1 MRWIRNIGLGLVLMV
16 AVNACFTPPNYPI
29 TPQIE
34 FINEELGFYKNPA
47 GFDTLKIALKFT
59 DGDGDIGLDD
69 SFTDP
74 KYAPQYFFFRNSSG
88 QFILSTLN
96 QSNVNYKFK
105 RLNPS
110 FKLPDFVTP
119 FNCNSWVLKKVNN
132 VVVDTIYTELNPNHY
147 NLFIDYYIKNN
158 SGTFTKYDVD
168 QIFIFPFCGDRSL
181 NGARIPNLSKDPGKE
196 SPLDGKIKYAIKSIG
211 LEANF
216 SIKTIK
222 LKISIQ
228 DRALNRSNEVESKEF
243 TLQSIRKGG

>member
-1 MRWIRNIGLGLVLMV
+1 MRWIRNIGLALLIMTV
-16 AVNACFTPPNYPI
+16 VNACFTPPDYPI

-34 FINEELGFYKNPA
+34 FINDELGFFKNST

-59 DGDGDIGLDD
+59 DGDGDVGLDD

-105 RLNPS
+105 RQNPS
-110 FKLPDFVTP
+110 FQLPDFVTP

-147 NLFIDYYIKNN
+147 NIFVDYFTKNN
-158 SGTFTKYDVD
+158 NGTFTKFDVD
-168 QIFIFPFCGDRSL
+168 ENFIFPFCGDRSL
-181 NGARIPNLSKDPGKE
+181 NGARIPNLTKDPGKA
-196 SPLDGKIKYAIKSIG
+196 SPLDGKIRFAINSIG
-211 LEANF
+211 LDFLF
-216 SIKTIK
+216 STKTLK
-222 LKISIQ
+222 LKITIQ
-228 DRALNRSNEVESKEF
+228 DRALNKSNEVESNEF
-243 TLQSIRKGG
+243 TLQSIRKR

>member
-1 MRWIRNIGLGLVLMV
+1 MRGIRNIGLALLIMTV
-16 AVNACFTPPNYPI
+16 VNACFTPPDYPI

-34 FINEELGFYKNPA
+34 FINDELGFFKNST

-59 DGDGDIGLDD
+59 DGDGDVGLDD

-105 RLNPS
+105 RQNPS
-110 FKLPDFVTP
+110 FQLPDFVTP

-147 NLFIDYYIKNN
+147 NIFVDYFTKNN
-158 SGTFTKYDVD
+158 NGTFTKFDVD
-168 QIFIFPFCGDRSL
+168 ENFIFPFCGDRSL
-181 NGARIPNLSKDPGKE
+181 NGARIPNLTKDPGKA
-196 SPLDGKIKYAIKSIG
+196 SPLDGKIRFAINSIG
-211 LEANF
+211 LDFLF
-216 SIKTIK
+216 STKTLK
-222 LKISIQ
+222 LKITIQ
-228 DRALNRSNEVESKEF
+228 DRALNKSNEVESNEF
-243 TLQSIRKGG
+243 TLQSIRKR